1 MKKHVSSESGI
12 AIGVLL
18 FGLAMLAVLA
28 VAMSAGSN
36 MMGASPIT
44 IDRISAE
51 VKSQGQLILAKIHQC
66 YSEGLDNKK
75 LDCSNN
81 TLVLGVPTRSGC
93 SPIDTTAFYPTS
105 TGSGTVIESVACP
118 AYGAGIQNLWT
129 GQQPSMLPPPSNG
142 LEHWVYVNAGDAGG
156 RCIRIQPLAA
166 GVDDVGIRDGLAQ
179 AAGAFSAD
187 ELGFSAG
194 SSSQRFILWV
204 TKPAGVVSAD
214 CSP

>member
-1 MKKHVSSESGI
+1 MKKRVSSESGI

-18 FGLAMLAVLA
+18 FALAIIAVLS
-28 VAMSAGSN
+28 VVMSAGSN
-36 MMGASPIT
+36 MMGATPIT
-44 IDRISAE
+44 IDRISAD
-51 VKSQGQLILAKIHQC
+51 VKSQGQLVLSKIRQC
-66 YSEGLDNKK
+66 VSEGIDNKK

-93 SPIDTTAFYPTS
+93 SPIDTTVFYPAS
-105 TGSGTVIESVACP
+105 TGSGTVIESITCP
-118 AYGAGIQNLWT
+118 AYGTGMQNVWT
-129 GQQPSMLPPPSNG
+129 GQQPSMLPPPSSG

-166 GVDDVGIRDGLAQ
+166 TVDDTSIRNGLAQ
-179 AAGAFSAD
+179 AAAAFSAA
-187 ELGFSAG
+187 ELSFSAG

-204 TKPAGVVSAD
+204 TRPTGVVSAD